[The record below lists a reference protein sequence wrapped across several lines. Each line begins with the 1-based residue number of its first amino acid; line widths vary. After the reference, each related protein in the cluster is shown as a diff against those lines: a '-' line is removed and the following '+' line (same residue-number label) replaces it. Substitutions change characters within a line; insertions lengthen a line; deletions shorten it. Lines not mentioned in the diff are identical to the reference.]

1 MRFEGKDRYKQ
12 KMGRNWFVL
21 LLIVLLSISGCAD
34 TSRTESGDDKQ
45 GDGAA
50 KSGKEAQEK
59 ADPVIEIGY
68 ELFRNAEE
76 AGRMEDLEM
85 FRSIVNQF
93 GNHGYAAVDGRN
105 QIDMASMTWREPWTG
120 L

>member
-34 TSRTESGDDKQ
+34 TSQTESGDDEQ
-45 GDGAA
+45 GNGAA

-85 FRSIVNQF
+85 FRSIVIWQSWLC
-93 GNHGYAAVDGRN
+93 GR
-105 QIDMASMTWREPWTG
+105 
-120 L
+120 